1 MDVLSITPNTMMLD
15 AGRE

>member
-1 MDVLSITPNTMMLD
+1 VPLD